1 MRRAA
6 ALALL
11 IAWAL
16 PISRA
21 SGSEQSQ
28 VLSARALIELN
39 AGHTQQALALLDQAV
54 TADPN
59 DANVRYQ
66 RGATRAKLGDTN
78 GAIEDLQAAL
88 AIRPDFPAAQ
98 LELGIELTETGQY
111 QEAYPWLVQ
120 AQRDPDL
127 DAQASFYLGLGHLR
141 MGRLDDAQ
149 ESFERARLRD
159 PSLDTNAQYY
169 EGVIAYRRR
178 KLGTAK
184 THFTAVQQANP
195 DTPLARESAQF
206 LDLISSAERASY
218 SAYGTTALEYDSNVT
233 LGPSSTTPTEGAIT
247 GKGDGRVVLD
257 VGGNY
262 VPLKLGRASVGL
274 SYEFF
279 QSLQFHLTDFNLQ
292 DNRPA
297 IQFMLDFDWLFIGL
311 QGRYDYYLLGSDSF
325 LSEATALPWVTA
337 YEYGIGHTDLYYRM
351 QRRGYKQQTFGV
363 LNGYYNFAGVRQVVD
378 LGHTDRQAWVGYEL
392 GFSRPFTET
401 GLPDPSQCVPV
412 NGKVPDNCLC
422 KGKNAPTECYQ
433 YGAQQIET
441 GLRWPLPYSITS
453 EVVFRYEHQSYDA
466 ASAVFA
472 PPTTDMPVPPRGGP
486 RRDNDYRAIISFNR
500 PLPEVYDHL
509 YVNATWFGT
518 FNNSNKQVFQYD
530 RQIGSL
536 GMEVRF

>member
-1 MRRAA
+1 MRRVA

-11 IAWAL
+11 IASAL
-16 PISRA
+16 PISHA

-28 VLSARALIELN
+28 ALSARALIELN

-54 TADPN
+54 TADPS

-66 RGATRAKLGDTN
+66 RGATRAKLGDTK

-88 AIRPDFPAAQ
+88 AIRPDFTAAQ
-98 LELGIELTETGQY
+98 LELGIELTEAGQY

-149 ESFERARLRD
+149 ESFERARQRD
-159 PSLDTNAQYY
+159 PALDTNTQYY

-178 KLGTAK
+178 KMGTAK

-206 LDLISSAERASY
+206 LDLISQGERASY
-218 SAYGTTALEYDSNVT
+218 SAFGTTAIEYDSNVT

-257 VGGNY
+257 VGGTY
-262 VPLKLGRASVGL
+262 VPLKWGRASVGL

-279 QSLQFHLTDFNLQ
+279 QSLQFHLTDFDLQ

-297 IQFMLDFDWLFIGL
+297 IQFMLDFDWLFVGL
-311 QGRYDYYLLGSDSF
+311 QGRYDYYLLSTDSF
-325 LSEATALPWVTA
+325 LSEMTALPWVTA

-351 QRRGYKQQTFGV
+351 QRRDYKQLTFGV

-392 GFSRPFTET
+392 GFSKPFTDTTLAEECT
-401 GLPDPSQCVPV
+401 PKDSFA
-412 NGKVPDNCLC
+412 C
-422 KGKNAPTECYQ
+422 KCQGVNAPTECYQ
-433 YGAQQIET
+433 YGAQQIEV
-441 GLRWPLPYSITS
+441 GLRWPLPYSITT
-453 EVVFRYEHQSYDA
+453 ELVYRYEHQSYDA

-472 PPTTDMPVPPRGGP
+472 PPNPPNPPTGVPTGGP
-486 RRDNDYRAIISFNR
+486 RRDNDHRAIVSFMR
-500 PLPEVYDHL
+500 PLPEVWDHL

-518 FNNSNKQVFQYD
+518 FNNSNKTVFQYD

>member
-1 MRRAA
+1 MRLAA

-16 PISRA
+16 PISHA

-54 TADPN
+54 AADPN

-88 AIRPDFPAAQ
+88 AIRPDFTAAQ
-98 LELGIELTETGQY
+98 LELGIELTEAGQY

-149 ESFERARLRD
+149 ESFERARQRD
-159 PSLDTNAQYY
+159 PALDTNTQYY

-178 KLGTAK
+178 KMSTAK
-184 THFTAVQQANP
+184 AHFTAVEQANP

-206 LDLISSAERASY
+206 LDLISQGERASY

-233 LGPSSTTPTEGAIT
+233 LGPSSTTITTKGIT

-257 VGGNY
+257 VGGSY
-262 VPLKLGRASVGL
+262 VPLKWGRASVAL

-297 IQFMLDFDWLFIGL
+297 LQFMMDFDWLFVGL

-325 LSEATALPWVTA
+325 LSEMTALPWVTA

-351 QRRGYKQQTFGV
+351 QRRSYKQLTFGV
-363 LNGYYNFAGVRQVVD
+363 LDGYYNFAGVRQVVD
-378 LGHTDRQAWVGYEL
+378 LGHTDRQAWLGYEP
-392 GFSRPFTET
+392 GFSKPFTET
-401 GLPDPSQCVPV
+401 TLTDPNTCAKDSRA
-412 NGKVPDNCLC
+412 CLC
-422 KGKNAPTECYQ
+422 QGPNAPTECYQ
-433 YGAQQIET
+433 YGAQQVEV
-441 GLRWPLPYSITS
+441 GVRWPLPYSITT
-453 EVVFRYEHQSYDA
+453 ELVYRYEHQSYDA
-466 ASAVFA
+466 ASAVFS
-472 PPTTDMPVPPRGGP
+472 PVGP
-486 RRDNDYRAIISFNR
+486 QRRDNDHRAIVSFER

-509 YVNATWFGT
+509 FVNATWFGT
-518 FNNSNKQVFQYD
+518 FNNSNKTVFQYD

>member
-16 PISRA
+16 PISHA

-28 VLSARALIELN
+28 ALSARALIELN

-66 RGATRAKLGDTN
+66 RGATRAKLGDTK

-88 AIRPDFPAAQ
+88 AIRPDFTAAQ
-98 LELGIELTETGQY
+98 LELGIELTEAGQY

-149 ESFERARLRD
+149 ESFERARQRD
-159 PSLDTNAQYY
+159 PALETNAQYY

-178 KLGTAK
+178 KMGTAK
-184 THFTAVQQANP
+184 AHFTAVEQANP

-206 LDLISSAERASY
+206 LDLISQGERASY

-257 VGGNY
+257 VGGTY
-262 VPLKLGRASVGL
+262 VPLKWGRASVGL

-279 QSLQFHLTDFNLQ
+279 QSLQFHLTDFDLQ

-297 IQFMLDFDWLFIGL
+297 IQFMLDFDWLFVGL
-311 QGRYDYYLLGSDSF
+311 QGRYDYYLLSTDSF
-325 LSEATALPWVTA
+325 LSEMTALPWVTA

-351 QRRGYKQQTFGV
+351 QRRDYKQLTFGV

-392 GFSRPFTET
+392 GFSKPFTET
-401 GLPDPSQCVPV
+401 GLPDPSACLPDV
-412 NGKVPDNCLC
+412 NGNIPDNCQC
-422 KGKNAPTECYQ
+422 RGSNAPTECYQ
-433 YGAQQIET
+433 YGAQQIEV
-441 GLRWPLPYSITS
+441 GLRWPLPYSITT
-453 EVVFRYEHQSYDA
+453 ELVYRYEHQSYDA

-472 PPTTDMPVPPRGGP
+472 PPTPAVPPNGGP
-486 RRDNDYRAIISFNR
+486 RRDNDHRAIVSFMR
-500 PLPEVYDHL
+500 PLPEVWDHL
-509 YVNATWFGT
+509 FVNATWFGT
-518 FNNSNKQVFQYD
+518 FNNSNKTVFQYD

-536 GMEVRF
+536 GLEVRF